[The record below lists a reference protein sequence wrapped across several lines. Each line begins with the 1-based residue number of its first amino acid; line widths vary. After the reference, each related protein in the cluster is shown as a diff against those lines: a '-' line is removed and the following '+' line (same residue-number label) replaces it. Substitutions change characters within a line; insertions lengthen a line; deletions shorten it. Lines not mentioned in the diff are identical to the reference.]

1 MVELRGFGGSAR
13 IEDAAW
19 YVLGPGLRGEP
30 SRLDPAVVTWTGSA
44 ADAVLRRVQDERDT
58 GKASF
63 WDKLRRQLHDAP
75 REAVLLAAELL
86 YLRFLPLGD
95 VKAETKRE
103 HIDEVLSLL
112 APVPPLPGE
121 MADGLAAAG
130 VFNGGLGFNIRI
142 GQQLMWLC
150 RFVSGWRELPEEE
163 QRAAMADPWAFRR
176 VTAATPKD
184 WPAIRYSLEYLAW
197 PGWFEPVVASDHRR
211 WIRDAFAYRIG
222 GPSGKDDESIARDL
236 RQIRQVLDAEAG
248 SRIRWYPPPYGD
260 QWQKH
265 KDDGQRAWLVR
276 PRQGGGDLVARWQDE
291 GFVSLTA
298 GHLGE
303 VPAGSDL
310 AQVRAAVE
318 DGYQHEDY
326 AQRLALVTEYHA
338 FLTRMKTDDL
348 VVTVAEDRLRVGVIG
363 GEPQYADDEGTRLR
377 RTVAWSS
384 EAVSAGELPSAM
396 AALLDQQGTVV
407 DVTAGLDALRQYIPS
422 TPDGDDQQVPEVPL
436 GDGVP
441 QLPEVTEAL
450 ADATYMPRPALQEIV
465 DLLQSRQQI
474 VLYGPPGTGKTY
486 LAKKLSEHIVGA
498 DDPSRARLVQ
508 FHPSYA
514 YEDFF
519 EGYRPAETASG
530 QATFSLQPGPLRDL
544 AGEARKQENSG
555 SPFVLVIDE
564 MNRANIA
571 KVFGEL
577 YFLLEYRAESIRLQY
592 RPAEAFRLPRNLFLI
607 ATMNTADRSIAL
619 VDAAI
624 RRRFAFVELHPDEPP
639 VKDVLAGFLTASGRA
654 GDERASLLRAL
665 NEAMEDHDRDFRI
678 GPSYLMKPDAAQPA
692 GLERVWKYD
701 LLPLLEDHYYGR
713 MTRAEIHDR
722 FGLASLRAS
731 IAPGTPAALAAD
743 GGPAEPEAEI
753 AGQ

>member
-1 MVELRGFGGSAR
+1 VPTL
-13 IEDAAW
+13 
-19 YVLGPGLRGEP
+19 
-30 SRLDPAVVTWTGSA
+30 PA
-44 ADAVLRRVQDERDT
+44 D
-58 GKASF
+58 
-63 WDKLRRQLHDAP
+63 
-75 REAVLLAAELL
+75 
-86 YLRFLPLGD
+86 
-95 VKAETKRE
+95 
-103 HIDEVLSLL
+103 
-112 APVPPLPGE
+112 
-121 MADGLAAAG
+121 MADGLSARG
-130 VFNGGLGFNIRI
+130 VFNGGLGFNIPI
-142 GQQLMWLC
+142 WQQLMWLC
-150 RFVSGWRELPEEE
+150 RFVSGWWELPEEE
-163 QRAAMADPWAFRR
+163 RQAAMADPWAFRR

-211 WIRDAFAYRIG
+211 SIRDAFAYRIG

-248 SRIRWYPPPYGD
+248 GRIGWYRPPYRD
-260 QWQKH
+260 QWWKH

-298 GHLGE
+298 SHLGE
-303 VPAGSDL
+303 VPAGADL

-326 AQRLALVTEYHA
+326 AQRLALANEYHA

-348 VVTVAEDRLRVGVIG
+348 VAAVAEDRLRLGVIG
-363 GEPQYADDEGTRLR
+363 GEPQYADDGDTRLR
-377 RTVAWSS
+377 RMVAWSP
-384 EAVSAGELPSAM
+384 EAATLRELPTAM

-407 DVTAGLDALRQYIPS
+407 DVTAGLDALRKSIPAVEA
-422 TPDGDDQQVPEVPL
+422 GDEQVSKVLP

-450 ADATYMPRPALQEIV
+450 AKATYMPRPELQEIV
-465 DLLQSRQQI
+465 DLLQARQQI

-530 QATFSLQPGPLRDL
+530 QPTFSLQPGPLRDL

-592 RPAEAFRLPRNLFLI
+592 RPAEAFRLPRNLFII

-654 GDERASLLRAL
+654 SDERPGLLRAL
-665 NEAMEDHDRDFRI
+665 NEAIEDHDRDFRI
-678 GPSYLMKPDAAQPA
+678 GPSYLMRPDAAQPA

-722 FGLASLRAS
+722 FGLASLRTS
-731 IAPGTPAALAAD
+731 IGPGAPSAPAAD
-743 GGPAEPEAEI
+743 GGPAESVAEI